1 MAIQEIRITPCFE
14 AKILNAKLD
23 RTCLGIIS
31 AWIETL
37 HIATHVWNVSQI
49 IYMHN
54 PNLVVYLIN
63 PKTFTSLRGGKI
75 VNNDGNPTFKFQIHF
90 CIQWCIGIK
99 DSKVR
104 CACPPQACLLRL
116 QLSLDV
122 YCLVRFQ
129 KPFSLHHDTLN
140 LPWWFECPN
149 MVLSLI
155 MQFQ

>member
-23 RTCLGIIS
+23 CTCLGIIS
-31 AWIETL
+31 AWIERL

-90 CIQWCIGIK
+90 CIQRCICIK
-99 DSKVR
+99 DSKSEMCMSTTSLFVAITII
-104 CACPPQACLLRL
+104 ACCLL
-116 QLSLDV
+116 LSAIPKT
-122 YCLVRFQ
+122 F
-129 KPFSLHHDTLN
+129 
-140 LPWWFECPN
+140 
-149 MVLSLI
+149 
-155 MQFQ
+155 